1 MEKSFPLQ
9 QHEQQM
15 LQAITQERTNAL
27 AAFGALTLD
36 MEAARKTLEAV
47 QEKQN
52 SFLRSAVL
60 GRGIERCENVRASNG
75 AIHCTVPD
83 EQPAP
88 RVPDAL
94 APDGGVLQEP
104 ETKVNGAIAQ

>member
-9 QHEQQM
+9 PHEQQM
-15 LQAITQERTNAL
+15 LQGITQERTNAL

-36 MEAARKTLEAV
+36 MEAARKTLESV

-52 SFLRSAVL
+52 SFLRTAVL
-60 GRGIERCENVRASNG
+60 GRGIERCENVRAANG

-88 RVPDAL
+88 K
-94 APDGGVLQEP
+94 GGVLQEP